1 MSIRI
6 SLQLRLSYYPAIIC
20 GFIQSVQANI
30 AIVPQDRKKKTIS
43 QNLAPHYLISFR
55 MHQDRGWKYVLNHLK
70 SETKLH
76 YI

>member
-20 GFIQSVQANI
+20 GFLQSVRANI
-30 AIVPQDRKKKTIS
+30 GIVPQNREKDNFPDHGPTLSHVVSGAQSPRLKIEINPLKT
-43 QNLAPHYLISFR
+43 
-55 MHQDRGWKYVLNHLK
+55 G
-70 SETKLH
+70 TKLH